1 MRKLVQKY
9 QNIFFSKFVREHFQ
23 KIGLLDNICLLGHLA
38 SFYLSTLGISL
49 GQFSDKGKLGI
60 GGYFF
65 VIFSFWRIL
74 FCSIIFYC
82 EAQQIP
88 VGQKLHRCVS

>member
-65 VIFSFWRIL
+65 CHIFFLEDFIL
-74 FCSIIFYC
+74 FHYF
-82 EAQQIP
+82 
-88 VGQKLHRCVS
+88 LL